1 MVDKCN
7 TCGTIVIATTCDYC
21 GGYTCRHCAALEV
34 KKDAL
39 VVRHKVCKRRK

>member
-1 MVDKCN
+1 MDKCSA
-7 TCGTIVIATTCDYC
+7 CGTIVIATPCDLC
-21 GGYTCRHCAALEV
+21 GGYTCHRCAALEV